1 MGSAAV
7 GCFLMRAQRLCAAIF
22 VMFYVAA
29 TSIIHAAPEPKTK
42 PTHSLGA
49 SSCTFIPFFFLP
61 LHNVKPTSTSRA
73 GSDPKSTEGR
83 TGGCVSNLSN
93 AFPGKRVMAGGDCPR
108 WLSPRSFRAGS
119 EIVCHTFFHSKA
131 GRRGRRCES
140 LRYRSPPPVDLAWEK
155 VFTNQ

>member
-49 SSCTFIPFFFLP
+49 SSCTFIPFFLLTTGMPKFLYIAP
-61 LHNVKPTSTSRA
+61 FLLHRAIKPFLAAAIQPYSGYHNPNS
-73 GSDPKSTEGR
+73 
-83 TGGCVSNLSN
+83 
-93 AFPGKRVMAGGDCPR
+93 
-108 WLSPRSFRAGS
+108 
-119 EIVCHTFFHSKA
+119 II
-131 GRRGRRCES
+131 S
-140 LRYRSPPPVDLAWEK
+140 LRILTGLPFKIRIFQTHRVCVYTPNNPGHGHSSLAR
-155 VFTNQ
+155 FRISASQPTLCS